1 MFQPL
6 HSVNI
11 FVYLQSLQSL
21 GFLWLD
27 IKEDK
32 KPIPEWRVVW
42 CVQEKLRSSG
52 EYFVSFSLR
61 FRDRIQ
67 RKVRSPSHLA

>member
-1 MFQPL
+1 M
-6 HSVNI
+6 
-11 FVYLQSLQSL
+11 SLQSL

-42 CVQEKLRSSG
+42 CVQEKLRSS
-52 EYFVSFSLR
+52 ETAIILFLLFLVILMSHVFVKLKITLSR
-61 FRDRIQ
+61 
-67 RKVRSPSHLA
+67 